1 MSKYK
6 KIFITVIL
14 SLTLIGALAYLTQ
27 KNKLNPDLPLVAI
40 ANWGPHS
47 SLEESLNGIKAE
59 LNRQGFIE
67 GQTIQIQIAD
77 VGFDTAL
84 IPQMVT
90 HLKNLHPNVIIAV
103 GTPISQFVKNTV
115 KNTPLVFNVITDPV
129 AAGLLQEEDKPSANM
144 TGTSDKQNLESLLL
158 FAKKLIPNATRI
170 GILYAT
176 SEANDIALVKMLNDA
191 AAKSGM
197 TVLALPINQA
207 RDVPMQMHFF
217 KDQVDFIYVG
227 ASGPIQPTL
236 PAIIAEADK
245 MNIPIFNV
253 NEDAVGKHQV
263 LASFGVDYNK
273 IGMNTGKLVAQ
284 ILRGETVSNLPPVY
298 ASVED
303 HQGFISKKKAKALN
317 IEIPANL
324 TNTKILD

>member
-6 KIFITVIL
+6 KNFIAIIL
-14 SLTLIGALAYLTQ
+14 SLTLVGVLIYLGQ
-27 KNKLNPDLPLVAI
+27 KNKLNSSLPIVAI

-47 SLEESLNGIKAE
+47 SLEESLKGIKAE

-67 GQTIQIQIAD
+67 GKTVQLQIAD
-77 VGFDTAL
+77 VSFDTAL

-90 HLKNLHPNVIIAV
+90 QLKNLHPDVIIAV
-103 GTPISQFVKNTV
+103 GTPISQFVKNTI
-115 KNTPLVFNVITDPV
+115 KDIPLVFSVITDPV

-144 TGTSDKQNLESLLL
+144 TGTSDKQDLESLLA
-158 FAKKLIPNATRI
+158 FAKKLLPNATRI

-191 AAKSGM
+191 AAKSKM

-253 NEDAVGKHQV
+253 NEDAVEKHQV

-273 IGMNTGKLVAQ
+273 IGMNTGKLISQ
-284 ILRGETVSNLPPVY
+284 ILRGKTISDLPPIY
-298 ASVED
+298 PNPED
-303 HQGFISKKKAKALN
+303 HQGFISSKKAKALN
-317 IEIPANL
+317 IKTPSNL
-324 TNTKILD
+324 TNTTIIQ